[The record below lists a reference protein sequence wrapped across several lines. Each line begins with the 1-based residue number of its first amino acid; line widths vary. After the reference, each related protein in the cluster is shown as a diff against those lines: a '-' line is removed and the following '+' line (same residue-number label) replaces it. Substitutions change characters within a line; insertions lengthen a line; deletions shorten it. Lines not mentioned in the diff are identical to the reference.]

1 VNHTTAQ
8 TGKTKTGVI
17 MTAETAARR
26 YILTTN
32 TSQRTTSSSRQVK
45 KPENRMNAKIRS
57 IKPKEETPTNQF
69 HCFLCSSSLTV
80 NYFV

>member
-32 TSQRTTSSSRQVK
+32 TSQRTTSSSSQVK
-45 KPENRMNAKIRS
+45 KPENRTNAKAKIWS
-57 IKPKEETPTNQF
+57 IKPKEETPTNVIF
-69 HCFLCSSSLTV
+69 
-80 NYFV
+80 

>member
-45 KPENRMNAKIRS
+45 KPENRMNAKAKIRS
-57 IKPKEETPTNQF
+57 IKPNEETPTNVIF
-69 HCFLCSSSLTV
+69 
-80 NYFV
+80 

>member
-17 MTAETAARR
+17 MTEETAARR

-45 KPENRMNAKIRS
+45 KPENRINAKAKIWS
-57 IKPKEETPTNQF
+57 IKPKVETPTIVIF
-69 HCFLCSSSLTV
+69 
-80 NYFV
+80 

>member
-8 TGKTKTGVI
+8 TGKTKTGVV

-32 TSQRTTSSSRQVK
+32 TGQRTTSSSRHVK
-45 KPENRMNAKIRS
+45 KPENCMNAKAKIRS
-57 IKPKEETPTNQF
+57 IKPKEETPTNVIF
-69 HCFLCSSSLTV
+69 
-80 NYFV
+80 

>member
-8 TGKTKTGVI
+8 TGKTKTGVV

-32 TSQRTTSSSRQVK
+32 TGQRTTSSSHHVK
-45 KPENRMNAKIRS
+45 KPEKLNECEGENM
-57 IKPKEETPTNQF
+57 E
-69 HCFLCSSSLTV
+69 
-80 NYFV
+80 Y